1 MLEALDW
8 MESHGGS
15 ITDNSRAAL
24 TYYLPDVM
32 AWLSIEQKKSTPML
46 AALAHVVG
54 PYASQIANNDSTVWL
69 RTLRALRENRDDDA
83 NYVSALVF
91 ALALCNAPPSPLD
104 LVSESF
110 ERVHRLAEMEQL
122 RDDSRFILQ
131 PLVPE
136 LSWRKNWDKCE
147 RMRRALISAF
157 TRYGWPAG
165 QLTERIRNRDL
176 VEQLLKSARRIGVE
190 RYFCDV

>member
-1 MLEALDW
+1 M
-8 MESHGGS
+8 
-15 ITDNSRAAL
+15 
-24 TYYLPDVM
+24 
-32 AWLSIEQKKSTPML
+32 
-46 AALAHVVG
+46 
-54 PYASQIANNDSTVWL
+54 
-69 RTLRALRENRDDDA
+69 
-83 NYVSALVF
+83 F